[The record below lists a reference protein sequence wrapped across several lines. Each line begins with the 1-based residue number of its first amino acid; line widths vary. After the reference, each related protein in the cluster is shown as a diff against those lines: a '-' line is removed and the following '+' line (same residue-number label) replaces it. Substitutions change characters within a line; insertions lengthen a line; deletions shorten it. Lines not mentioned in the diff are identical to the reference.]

1 MGPGRVT
8 GGIRT
13 SFPVSLIDL
22 IPNCYF
28 CSYGNR
34 LTILVQRYTHI

>member
-1 MGPGRVT
+1 MDPGGVT

-13 SFPVSLIDL
+13 SFPISLIDL

-28 CSYGNR
+28 GSYGNG
-34 LTILVQRYTHI
+34 LTILAQGYTHI

>member
-1 MGPGRVT
+1 MDPGGVT

-13 SFPVSLIDL
+13 SFPIFLIDL

-28 CSYGNR
+28 CSYGNG
-34 LTILVQRYTHI
+34 LTILVQGYTHI